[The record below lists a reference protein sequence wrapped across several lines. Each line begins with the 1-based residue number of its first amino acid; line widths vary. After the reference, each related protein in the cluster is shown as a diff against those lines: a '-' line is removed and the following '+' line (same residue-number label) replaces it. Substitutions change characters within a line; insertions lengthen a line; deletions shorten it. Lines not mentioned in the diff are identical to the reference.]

1 MCKPKKAVIPNAG
14 NADAIK
20 ALKIAYDEKV
30 KPTEIR
36 HLYASFDTPPIRDPE
51 LFPEDSPI
59 NRSVN
64 ATDCFLWTFARD
76 SQEEEA
82 RRNER
87 ESTEGMRGKKT
98 MKEGEEG
105 MERR

>member
-1 MCKPKKAVIPNAG
+1 MCKPKKVVIPNAG

-51 LFPEDSPI
+51 LFGKPTVMLLGQYSVGKTSMISYLLNGTYPGADIGPEPT
-59 NRSVN
+59 
-64 ATDCFLWTFARD
+64 TDID
-76 SQEEEA
+76 G
-82 RRNER
+82 N
-87 ESTEGMRGKKT
+87 
-98 MKEGEEG
+98 KEQCT
-105 MERR
+105 